1 MDVRE
6 LRWDDDD
13 AADDGLTFISSSS
26 NNETIRTSDIKVA
39 AFVDLCRKLY
49 VSGGVCVA
57 LLIWQK
63 AEELWKLRS

>member
-26 NNETIRTSDIKVA
+26 NDETIRTNRYKG
-39 AFVDLCRKLY
+39 CC
-49 VSGGVCVA
+49 VCGFMQEV
-57 LLIWQK
+57 IC
-63 AEELWKLRS
+63 E